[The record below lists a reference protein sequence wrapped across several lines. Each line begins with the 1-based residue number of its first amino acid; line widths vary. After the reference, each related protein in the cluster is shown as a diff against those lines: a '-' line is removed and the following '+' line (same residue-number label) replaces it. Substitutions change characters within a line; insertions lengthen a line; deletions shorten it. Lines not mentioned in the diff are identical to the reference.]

1 MKVHHY
7 KKKISKYSRV
17 HFRNYSKLLQN
28 ALCRFLIN
36 LRIIPLRDEIKL
48 NQNYLGEIIK
58 N

>member
-28 ALCRFLIN
+28 ALCRFPIDLGF
-36 LRIIPLRDEIKL
+36 IPLRDEIKAH
-48 NQNYLGEIIK
+48 QN
-58 N
+58 